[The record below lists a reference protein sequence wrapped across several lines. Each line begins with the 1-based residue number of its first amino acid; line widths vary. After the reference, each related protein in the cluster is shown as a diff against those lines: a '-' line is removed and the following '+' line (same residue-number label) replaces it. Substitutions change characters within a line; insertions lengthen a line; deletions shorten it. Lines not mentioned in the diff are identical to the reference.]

1 MKRFALIIL
10 LTTSLLSG
18 CGFHLRGTI
27 VLPDS
32 IRSVAIS
39 SPDGKLKDVLTDRL
53 KSNKVAVVSSPS
65 ADSAHIKIASANF
78 NREVRTIDG
87 RGKATGYVLILKVGY
102 TVLDNKGKVLVKPSV
117 STARRDYNFS
127 QDQLLSATREEE
139 LLRDE
144 MRGDAAQGIL
154 RKMSRIR

>member
-1 MKRFALIIL
+1 MKRFALIFL
-10 LTTSLLSG
+10 LTAGLLSG

-39 SPDGKLKDVLTDRL
+39 SPDVKLKDVLADRL
-53 KSNKVAVVSSPS
+53 ESSKVDVVTSPTS
-65 ADSAHIKIASANF
+65 DSAQIKITSTNF
-78 NREVRTIDG
+78 RREIKTIDK
-87 RGKATGYVLILKVGY
+87 RGKSTGYVLILKVGY
-102 TVLDNKGKVLVKPSV
+102 QVLDSKGKLLIKPSV
-117 STARRDYNFS
+117 FSARRDYNFDP
-127 QDQLLSATREEE
+127 DQLLSATREEE

-154 RKMSRIR
+154 SKMSRIR